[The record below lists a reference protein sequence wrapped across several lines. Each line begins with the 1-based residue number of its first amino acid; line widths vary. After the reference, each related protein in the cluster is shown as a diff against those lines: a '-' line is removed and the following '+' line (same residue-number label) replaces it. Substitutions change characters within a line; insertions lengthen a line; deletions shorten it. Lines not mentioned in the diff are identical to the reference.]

1 MSTYISTEWSK
12 TIVNKINPY
21 WFLPLGVATMAI
33 SHMTYNVDFVAWFSI
48 VPFLLFLKLTKGWKS
63 RVYFTLTL
71 LITWSLIVAKIIS
84 SPIPFG
90 LVFMY
95 SIPISLIHLPG
106 YLIGLKFKHRK
117 FSIFLF
123 PVLMTLLEWIQYT
136 YTPLATWGALSNTQ
150 VESLGIAQFVSVF
163 GMAGLSFLIYWVNI
177 ALSELLLNK
186 KCTASNSYI
195 PFLFSIALIIW
206 GNLRYD
212 MYTSKGVDTITMA
225 AVGTDSQIGGLPL
238 PTQQKNESDITSIF
252 SRTTRSAELGAKIV
266 VWNEGAFLLKK
277 SNEDIWI
284 DSIKTLASN
293 SNVSIVASYILLT
306 SESPLKYD
314 NKYLLI
320 DSTGKVLHSYL
331 KHEPVPGEPA
341 KKGIEPIQ
349 SFNIAGIN
357 LGGAICYDYDFPYLA
372 KENRKA
378 NADIV
383 ALPSSDWRGIDPIH
397 TEMARLRAIE
407 QGHSIL
413 RSTRFGLS
421 AAITPYG
428 DFVSKM
434 SAFDNHDK
442 IMITE
447 LPKKSI
453 ITIHSVIGDSFI
465 YLCILFIVLFFT
477 AKKAD
482 NTM

>member
-1 MSTYISTEWSK
+1 MSTKTYTKSSKINIS
-12 TIVNKINPY
+12 KINPY
-21 WFLPLGVATMAI
+21 WFLLLGVVTMTI
-33 SHMTYNVDFVAWFSI
+33 SHMTYNVDLVAWVSI

-63 RVYFTLTL
+63 RLHFSLTL
-71 LITWSLIVAKIIS
+71 LLTWSLIVTKIIS
-84 SPIPFG
+84 SPIPYG

-106 YLIGLKFKHRK
+106 YIIGLKFNQHK

-123 PVLMTLLEWIQYT
+123 PVLMTLLEWMQYT
-136 YTPLATWGALSNTQ
+136 YTPFATWGALSNTQ

-177 ALSELLLNK
+177 AIFELLLNK
-186 KCTASNSYI
+186 RCTATNFYLPLI
-195 PFLFSIALIIW
+195 FTIITIIW
-206 GNLRYD
+206 GNIRYD
-212 MYTSKGVDTITMA
+212 IHTSNGVDTITLA
-225 AVGTDSQIGGLPL
+225 AVGTDSKIGGLPL
-238 PTQQKNESDITSIF
+238 PTQQKNESDIQGIF
-252 SRTTRSAELGAKIV
+252 NRTRKSAKLGAKIV

-277 SNEDIWI
+277 SNEDRWI
-284 DSIKTLASN
+284 DSIKTLATN
-293 SNVSIVASYILLT
+293 SNVNIVASYVLLT
-306 SESPLKYD
+306 SESLLKYD

-320 DSTGKVLHSYL
+320 DSTGEVLHTYL

-341 KKGIEPIQ
+341 KKGLDPIKT
-349 SFNIAGIN
+349 FNIAGIK

-421 AAITPYG
+421 AGITPYG

-434 SAFDNHDK
+434 TAFDNHDK

-447 LPKKSI
+447 LPKRNI
-453 ITIHSVIGDSFI
+453 TTIHSIIGDSFI
-465 YLCILFIVLFFT
+465 YLCMLFIPLFFIM
-477 AKKAD
+477 KKID
-482 NTM
+482 KTM

>member
-1 MSTYISTEWSK
+1 MT
-12 TIVNKINPY
+12 V
-21 WFLPLGVATMAI
+21 

-63 RVYFTLTL
+63 RLYFTFSL

-106 YLIGLKFKHRK
+106 YLIGLKFKQRK

-123 PVLMTLLEWIQYT
+123 PVLMTLLEWVQYT

-150 VESLGIAQFVSVF
+150 VESLGVAQFVSVF

-177 ALSELLLNK
+177 AISELLINK
-186 KCTASNSYI
+186 KCTTSNFYL
-195 PFLFSIALIIW
+195 PFLFSVTLIIW

-212 MYTSKGVDTITMA
+212 IHTSKGEDTITMA
-225 AVGTDSQIGGLPL
+225 AVGTDSQIGGLSL
-238 PTQQKNESDITSIF
+238 PTQQKNESDIQGIF
-252 SRTTRSAELGAKIV
+252 KRTRKSAELGAKIV

-277 SNEDIWI
+277 SNEDRWI
-284 DSIKTLASN
+284 DSIKTLATN
-293 SNVSIVASYILLT
+293 SKVSIVASYILLT
-306 SESPLKYD
+306 SESPLRYD

-320 DSTGKVLHSYL
+320 DSTGEVLHTYL

-341 KKGIEPIQ
+341 KKGSEPIKT
-349 SFNIAGIN
+349 FNIAGIN

-372 KENRKA
+372 KENHNS

-447 LPKKSI
+447 LPKNSI
-453 ITIHSVIGDSFI
+453 TTIHSVIGDLFI
-465 YLCILFIVLFFT
+465 YLCLIFLPLFFT
-477 AKKAD
+477 IK
-482 NTM
+482 NSR